1 MDIDTHECSISAF
14 FALSLVGAEGGG
26 RGGGGVGD
34 VGGVGVVVVNTVTY
48 DKPELRE
55 QLQSKADAGTAPS
68 E

>member
-1 MDIDTHECSISAF
+1 MGIDTHECSISAF
-14 FALSLVGAEGGG
+14 FFFFFALSLAGGEGWGS
-26 RGGGGVGD
+26 D
-34 VGGVGVVVVNTVTY
+34 EHTVTY